1 MAKNKHA
8 VVIIG
13 AKGEEAMIRQQIG
26 DLAEVMGAEPHP
38 AKALDVIREKGP
50 MVALLYLDHEPEA
63 ILSLTKQLA
72 QGRICTAIIVT
83 KSQEPNNIL
92 LAMRSGATDVAFLD
106 ESNADIRRA
115 IESIAITRSPDS
127 ESPRCKVVSI
137 FSAKGGSGATTI
149 ASNFAGALLTQ
160 GLEPGE
166 EKRKVALLDFDLE
179 MGDILVFLDIESRY
193 SYLDVVRNRGRLDA
207 ELLFRSLAQHSSGL
221 YVLSQADQP
230 ESVEEVGLAEM
241 TEVVS
246 FLRQHFDYLVID
258 GLRDFRDIGLL
269 ALDNSDTI
277 ILTMTQDIPA
287 LKNADR
293 CLRVFKRLGYSEA
306 NTKLVLNRYQPSKT
320 FNTDSVSDAL
330 GQKVNGTVA
339 NDFPMVVEAINKGQL
354 LVESV
359 PGSKVAKDLVAL
371 TELVFGRALEKK
383 RRRFFLWGD
392 R

>member
-1 MAKNKHA
+1 MVKSKHA
-8 VVIIG
+8 VVIVG
-13 AKGEEAMIRQQIG
+13 AKGEETIIRQQIG
-26 DLAEVMGAEPHP
+26 DLAEVMGAEPNP

-50 MVALLYLDHEPEA
+50 SIALLYLDHESEA
-63 ILSLTKQLA
+63 ILSLSKQLA
-72 QGRICTAIIVT
+72 QGRLCTVIIIT

-92 LAMRSGATDVAFLD
+92 LAMRSGATDVAFLE

-115 IESIAITRSPDS
+115 IDSIALARSPDS

-179 MGDILVFLDIESRY
+179 MGDILVFLDIESRF
-193 SYLDVVRNRGRLDA
+193 SYLDVVRNRSRLDA

-241 TEVVS
+241 TEVVG

-277 ILTMTQDIPA
+277 VLTMTQDIPA

-330 GQKVNGTVA
+330 GHVVNGTVA

-359 PGSKVAKDLVAL
+359 PGSKVAKDLVVL

-383 RRRFFLWGD
+383 RRRFFSWG
-392 R
+392 RQ